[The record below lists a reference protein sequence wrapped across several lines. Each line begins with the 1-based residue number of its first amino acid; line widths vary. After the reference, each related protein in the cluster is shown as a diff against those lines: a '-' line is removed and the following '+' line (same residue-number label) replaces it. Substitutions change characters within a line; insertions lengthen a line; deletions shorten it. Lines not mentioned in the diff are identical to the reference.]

1 MIGVIG
7 YEGSETEARLAQNL
21 RNALFE
27 CLIEVE
33 ELILFYSFRS
43 RRWRLSRQL
52 DGVLL
57 DL

>member
-7 YEGSETEARLAQNL
+7 YEDSETEARLAQNL

-33 ELILFYSFRS
+33 ELILFFSFS
-43 RRWRLSRQL
+43 ALAFVSSARWRNT
-52 DGVLL
+52 
-57 DL
+57 